1 MCCSEISVMPY
12 GFRCFQKEEW
22 IAEYNYIMY
31 KLYHSSIAFFQ
42 VVKTDWVVIFKVMC
56 R

>member
-1 MCCSEISVMPY
+1 MPY

-22 IAEYNYIMY
+22 IAEYSYIMY
-31 KLYHSSIAFFQ
+31 NYIIVAQLFFQ
-42 VVKTDWVVIFKVMC
+42 VVKTDWVVIFKVMY